1 MNSLRSPEVVRILP
15 DRLRSLNGKRII
27 IDGTLITQR
36 FHFAPIPHPHRHVL
50 CWYRLVRHL
59 QSSDVQAV
67 CVFDGR
73 QRSAAKEREVE
84 RRRKDRML
92 TAARGVFEDD
102 RLSRLRKLTKS
113 LHAVQSNRGA
123 RDGKY
128 GLISLKDA
136 MSRMKVETGGLVPPF
151 VPPPQTPTT
160 AVETKEQEEAK
171 QITGDNLSDRPP
183 LRITQDND
191 YLPSDT
197 APQDVLPTPASDD
210 VEKLLRTGDV
220 HKLPRTERLSVPKQ
234 VAEDISR
241 LYVEYQQSI
250 PQIISLA
257 EASTNAVTPIS
268 TGLSI
273 EEVEEARAEYALS
286 KSQHGLV
293 VEEGKFWEQL
303 TNSEALED
311 SITSLAESLEA
322 KSNVLSESY
331 ARRTHAPT
339 SVTYEESRE
348 ILRAM
353 GIPCIEPSGPYE
365 AEALAA
371 SIVLNG
377 YADYVASE
385 DTDVLVYDAPL
396 VRNLASSTAPLVV
409 ISGADVR
416 AVLQL
421 DRDRFIDFALLLGT
435 DFSQRIKNVGPARA
449 LKFIREH
456 GSIERVLEH
465 ERQYP
470 PRMPPAEYLQQV
482 ELARNVFQTL
492 PPIPD
497 PSLLHQGEVDEAAVW
512 AIMDKYNLHR
522 YIAEDW
528 DYSQSLTG
536 NYFAD
541 NPNAL

>member
-1 MNSLRSPEVVRILP
+1 
-15 DRLRSLNGKRII
+15 
-27 IDGTLITQR
+27 
-36 FHFAPIPHPHRHVL
+36 
-50 CWYRLVRHL
+50 
-59 QSSDVQAV
+59 
-67 CVFDGR
+67 
-73 QRSAAKEREVE
+73 
-84 RRRKDRML
+84 ML

-123 RDGKY
+123 RDGEY

-151 VPPPQTPTT
+151 VPPPQTPTA

-183 LRITQDND
+183 LRITQGLLHTLCLLLQSSVMKLDND
-191 YLPSDT
+191 HLPSDT

-220 HKLPRTERLSVPKQ
+220 HKLPRTGRLSVPKK

-303 TNSEALED
+303 TSSEALED

-339 SVTYEESRE
+339 SATYEESRE
-348 ILRAM
+348 VLRAM

-385 DTDVLVYDAPL
+385 DT
-396 VRNLASSTAPLVV
+396 VRHSSRT
-409 ISGADVR
+409 I
-416 AVLQL
+416 
-421 DRDRFIDFALLLGT
+421 ITT
-435 DFSQRIKNVGPARA
+435 D
-449 LKFIREH
+449 
-456 GSIERVLEH
+456 
-465 ERQYP
+465 
-470 PRMPPAEYLQQV
+470 
-482 ELARNVFQTL
+482 
-492 PPIPD
+492 
-497 PSLLHQGEVDEAAVW
+497 
-512 AIMDKYNLHR
+512 
-522 YIAEDW
+522 
-528 DYSQSLTG
+528 
-536 NYFAD
+536 
-541 NPNAL
+541 